1 MIVAFES
8 PYVFDHSSVSFELL
22 FSFPLITYDPRV
34 TRTVLEIPV
43 VQSSAV
49 LAFCEFGSMSLSHP
63 IANSLHFS
71 YLTFGIFEWI
81 LHAEWYH

>member
-34 TRTVLEIPV
+34 TRTVFAILWYKVLPSWRFVNSDQCLFPIP
-43 VQSSAV
+43 
-49 LAFCEFGSMSLSHP
+49 LP
-63 IANSLHFS
+63 IVF
-71 YLTFGIFEWI
+71 IFLI
-81 LHAEWYH
+81 